1 MQLEYRKMLKK
12 EGISID
18 TLPLDIVTRINELIL
33 DDKMI
38 KPTAGWSSI
47 NKVDLGIC
55 EAIQD
60 WIKVNPVKKEAVNH
74 PSHYGGADNPYE
86 AIKVIRAWNL
96 GFELGNT
103 VKYISRA
110 GKKDKE
116 GKDNRIEDLKKA
128 LWYLQYEINE
138 LEKKNGVI
146 NNGF

>member
-74 PSHYGGADNPYE
+74 PSHYGGAENPYE
-86 AIKVIRAWNL
+86 VIKIVEAL
-96 GFELGNT
+96 KLDFVEGNIL
-103 VKYISRA
+103 KYTLRY
-110 GKKDKE
+110 KDKNGLE
-116 GKDNRIEDLKKA
+116 DLRKAKWYLERLIQRIE
-128 LWYLQYEINE
+128 N
-138 LEKKNGVI
+138 EKK
-146 NNGF
+146 